1 MAGPQKWT
9 ITGTSESTG
18 LTEQGT
24 PSKGVTVSF
33 KLDDGTAGT
42 VFVPDPAF
50 TPTNVTALVAARAA
64 ALASLKGLT
73 GTLQG
78 M

>member
-1 MAGPQKWT
+1 MAAAKTWT

-42 VFVPDPAF
+42 VFVPDAQFVPA
-50 TPTNVTALVAARAA
+50 NVTALVAARAS
-64 ALASLKGLT
+64 ALAGVKGLT
-73 GTLQG
+73 GSVPG

>member
-1 MAGPQKWT
+1 MAAAKTWT

-42 VFVPDPAF
+42 VFVPDASF
-50 TPTNVTALVAARAA
+50 TQANVAALVAARAS
-64 ALASLKGLT
+64 ALAGVKGLT
-73 GTLQG
+73 GSVPG